1 MMWKDSYRVGV
12 EQIDHQHKELFR
24 MTEELISAVKRGAT
38 KEDYEKALGFL
49 QDYVVEHFRDEE
61 AYFASQHYQGLPAH
75 RAEHRAFTATVAD
88 YGRRLK
94 ENGFDEKT
102 LKDLAGTVTAWLIYH
117 VVDTDQKS
125 VAGAVGDE
133 AGENTFHRC
142 VDLFAHSAQEVL
154 ETMAGVSSK
163 AEAGEQRDEDA
174 DIYVR
179 IGLVGEVKGTAV
191 FGFSKELAL
200 GLVKAMT
207 MMELDQVDEL
217 VESALCEVTN
227 IACGNGATALVKRGL
242 ACDIR
247 TPELSR
253 TAADWKKGVEVTLD
267 TDEGNLLVGLFLDD
281 ADQQLLP

>member
-1 MMWKDSYRVGV
+1 MWKDSYGLGV
-12 EQIDHQHKELFR
+12 AQIDRQHKELFR
-24 MTEELISAVKRGAT
+24 MTEELIGAVNRGAT
-38 KEDYEKALGFL
+38 KDDYEKALGFL

-61 AYFASQHYQGLPAH
+61 AYFAAQHYQGLAAH
-75 RAEHRAFTATVAD
+75 QAEHRAFTATVAD

-125 VAGAVGDE
+125 VAGTTGEEDGKAV
-133 AGENTFHRC
+133 FHRC

-154 ETMAGVSSK
+154 ETMAGFSCT
-163 AEAGEQRDEDA
+163 ARTGEQAGEEPEL
-174 DIYVR
+174 YVR
-179 IGLVGEVKGTAV
+179 IDLVGQVEGTAIL
-191 FGFSKELAL
+191 GFPKTLAL
-200 GLVKAMT
+200 RLVEAMT
-207 MMELDQVDEL
+207 MMSLDQVDEL

-247 TPELSR
+247 PPVLSR
-253 TAADWKKGVEVTLD
+253 RADDREKWVEVVLD
-267 TDEGNLLVGLFLDD
+267 TEGGPLLVGLLLKD
-281 ADQQLLP
+281 AAQQLLP